1 MKNERIVRTCAFC
14 KHACIALEGEL
25 RSSVPLI
32 SRTEAMQN
40 GESVTLFCRGK
51 KAVMPNHACRRFCFD
66 PLKYRPK
73 PKPQIVTLDEDSL
86 LLD

>member
-14 KHACIALEGEL
+14 KHACIALEGESH
-25 RSSVPLI
+25 SSAPLI
-32 SRTEAMQN
+32 FRTEAMQN

-51 KAVMPNHACRRFCFD
+51 KAVTPDHVCRRFCFD

-73 PKPQIVTLDEDSL
+73 RMPKISGLDEDSL